1 MRAGPCAPPV
11 GRTGHLTNLG
21 GTRSPPSS
29 TSRSSSANLRA
40 STAAAYKNRCLS
52 WLYPRLGATP
62 WNLVTREEIGSVLLA
77 IRKAGKSSA
86 SVEQV
91 RSPLARFYA
100 WQINVTG
107 YPGPNPA
114 ADLKFFV
121 GKQSSKKGR
130 HRDLQ
135 WFRPGEARLL
145 LEACSALKPRW
156 SAFLSLC
163 FGGGLRW
170 GEVTALRRK
179 DVDWTRGRVHV
190 ERTWSE
196 DGGRV
201 EATKDG
207 DDRWVTIP
215 EPTLTALRAHCE
227 AMDLAGSV
235 KEWTSEQRELGFP
248 NTVGRV
254 TRYGAFLEGVWQPLL
269 KATKL
274 PCRRRHATRHSFA
287 TWLLEAGAD
296 LRWSGTNWATPRS
309 RRRQTSTA
317 TSSVSGTRAG

>member
-1 MRAGPCAPPV
+1 
-11 GRTGHLTNLG
+11 
-21 GTRSPPSS
+21 
-29 TSRSSSANLRA
+29 
-40 STAAAYKNRCLS
+40 
-52 WLYPRLGATP
+52 
-62 WNLVTREEIGSVLLA
+62 LVTREEIGSVLLA

-91 RSPLARFYA
+91 RSPVARFYA

-170 GEVTALRRK
+170 GEVTPLRRK

-196 DGGRV
+196 AGGRV

-207 DDRWVTIP
+207 DDRWVKIP

-227 AMDLAGSV
+227 AMDLEGSV
-235 KEWTSEQRELGFP
+235 KEWTSEQRDLVFP

-274 PCRRRHATRHSFA
+274 PYRRPHATRHSFA

-296 LRWSGTNWATPRS
+296 LRWVRDQLGHASIEETANVYGHLERERHEGRVNLDALLGSVNARPPASTTSAAGGASEGQLRDFPREVYMVEGKGFEPSTSALRTPRS
-309 RRRQTSTA
+309 PN
-317 TSSVSGTRAG
+317 